1 MNKWPKQSECLK
13 LFGNPST
20 SKFERQHIVR
30 VRTPYTLWMGDI
42 EIKRIAMNKI
52 CAESIL
58 TILENIQEYYG
69 NDYEAMEQAG
79 VTDFGGAWNVRTM
92 RGGSNLSMHAYGLA
106 IDLNADLNPLGK
118 KPGWKKGSFT
128 EDHPVVQMFRKEGWV
143 WGGPWS
149 RPDGMHFQAAIVG

>member
-1 MNKWPKQSECLK
+1 MNKWPLQSECFG
-13 LFGNPST
+13 LFGNPSLP
-20 SKFERQHIVR
+20 KFERNHLVR
-30 VRTPYTLWMGDI
+30 IKIPYKMHMGDI
-42 EIKRIAMNKI
+42 PITRITMNKI
-52 CAESIL
+52 CAESTL
-58 TILENIQEYYG
+58 RILEKIQTYYN
-69 NDYEAMEQAG
+69 NDYDAMENAG

-128 EDHPVVQMFRKEGWV
+128 EDHPVVIMFREEGWV

>member
-1 MNKWPKQSECLK
+1 MSTWPKQSECLK

-20 SKFERQHIVR
+20 AKFERQHIVR
-30 VRTPYTLWMGDI
+30 VRTPFTLWMGDVKI
-42 EIKRIAMNKI
+42 TRIAMNKI

-58 TILENIQEYYG
+58 TILEEIQEHYN
-69 NDYEAMEQAG
+69 NDYDALTAAG

-92 RGGSNLSMHAYGLA
+92 RGGSSLSMHAYGLA

-128 EDHPVVQMFRKEGWV
+128 EDHPVVKIFRKHKWV
-143 WGGPWS
+143 WGGPWT
-149 RPDGMHFQAAIVG
+149 RPDGMHFQAAIIG